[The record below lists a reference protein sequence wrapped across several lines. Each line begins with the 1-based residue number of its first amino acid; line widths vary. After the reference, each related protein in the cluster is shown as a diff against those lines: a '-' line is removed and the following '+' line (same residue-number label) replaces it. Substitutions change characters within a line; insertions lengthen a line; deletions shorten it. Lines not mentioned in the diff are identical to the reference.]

1 MHSRSIKRKCPCLL
15 RYLTVPSAN
24 DGQPLMMM
32 MMMTRDNAQR
42 PHRYANSLLTSFQF
56 HLMDDWRGL
65 AGLAWLKVDEAGDE
79 VVSICISYYYNSP
92 HRSMHITLVIHSFRP
107 PQPGHRYLWTVRSI
121 DHSFSG
127 HSFFL
132 TWSGARGKLAI
143 RSGEIH
149 KFLEIKWKWGRELSR
164 SFRTS

>member
-1 MHSRSIKRKCPCLL
+1 MPTMDNHWWWWWWWRETMPKGHTDTQIHSSLRSSS
-15 RYLTVPSAN
+15 TWW
-24 DGQPLMMM
+24 
-32 MMMTRDNAQR
+32 MTDVV
-42 PHRYANSLLTSFQF
+42 
-56 HLMDDWRGL
+56 W
-65 AGLAWLKVDEAGDE
+65 LAWLKVDEDEAGDE

-121 DHSFSG
+121 DHSLSG

-132 TWSGARGKLAI
+132 TWSGARGNLAI

>member
-1 MHSRSIKRKCPCLL
+1 MLITLFNSAQCQRWTTTDDDDDDERQCPKATPIRKFTPHFVPVPLDGW
-15 RYLTVPSAN
+15 LTWWP
-24 DGQPLMMM
+24 
-32 MMMTRDNAQR
+32 
-42 PHRYANSLLTSFQF
+42 
-56 HLMDDWRGL
+56 
-65 AGLAWLKVDEAGDE
+65 GLAWLKVDEDE

-132 TWSGARGKLAI
+132 TWSGARGKLTI